1 MSYNISTE
9 IAYFGSWAIV
19 IVCSVLTGLLAIRIL
34 KRRKALM
41 RALMGEPLPGEEDI
55 LPLIRKYAHF
65 ETHPAGTVLFN
76 KGDAPDK
83 LYIIE
88 SGTVFL
94 QEIDK
99 RMGALDILGELGVF
113 TPEAA
118 RTSSAVC
125 ETECTTHTLAYDSM
139 LSLYEKHP
147 RVSLYLMRLIVDRL
161 LQAQEAVKT

>member
-19 IVCSVLTGLLAIRIL
+19 LVGSIIAILLAVRVL

-41 RALMGEPLPGEEDI
+41 RALIGKPLPEEEDV

-65 ETHPAGTVLFN
+65 EKHEAGTSLFN

-88 SGTVFL
+88 TGTIML
-94 QEIDK
+94 NEINI
-99 RMGALDILGELGVF
+99 RLGSSEILGELGVF

-118 RTSSAVC
+118 RSCSAIC
-125 ETECTTHTLAYDSM
+125 ETDCTTHTLSYESM
-139 LSLYEKHP
+139 LGLYAKHP
-147 RVSLYLMRLIVDRL
+147 RVSLYLMRLIVERL
-161 LQAQEAVKT
+161 LQAKVPVPT